1 MDYILLLVVGLGI
14 VAGILF
20 LKAIKKLLKL
30 LFLAITIILLIT
42 AVFGYFFIK
51 DVKDIAADFSEE
63 KTIIFFTKQNQIIT
77 GLTRENNKTI
87 IIERKNLGNYN
98 EYYASQ
104 NYEEM
109 LGEDERLLFLEVSN
123 LEETNNTNLLFKILE
138 QRIPAL
144 NITDKIAEKVSDKET
159 ANIILQIVDNI
170 KQDPSYV
177 FKAYK
182 EDKLVVYPETL
193 VFKTIK
199 YFMKK
204 SANSTQKEIS

>member
-1 MDYILLLVVGLGI
+1 
-14 VAGILF
+14 
-20 LKAIKKLLKL
+20 
-30 LFLAITIILLIT
+30 
-42 AVFGYFFIK
+42 
-51 DVKDIAADFSEE
+51 
-63 KTIIFFTKQNQIIT
+63 
-77 GLTRENNKTI
+77 
-87 IIERKNLGNYN
+87 
-98 EYYASQ
+98 
-104 NYEEM
+104 M